1 MWRKIF
7 YIAADTDTVTKQSL
21 DHRNIIEKIGDT
33 IAGWFGNGSKQFGS
47 APQKFFNLQELFSQG
62 EWEHDFG
69 KDITDADSAVRMG
82 QFYEQ
87 WSVYLTPNAQYMVG
101 LAELPVFLMKGLYN
115 LSHVIEEAYMALFK
129 LFGFFDY
136 LNDQGSVIGKLY
148 TGLQIAGVAV
158 FTMLLVLKITAS
170 FLSRPP
176 RYADM
181 LNSLLLATLISAFLP
196 LALNVGGAMTA
207 QVSQSVMQVSENGN
221 TKSNSISIIPVQ
233 NNVVDVLQLIRA
245 DFDVDKLGQDSKGYV
260 SYNSDF
266 AKSNGLNQITDDNLN
281 NTRFAEWYGASDE
294 ETLKWFKEES
304 GYNEGIITLFTHSM
318 VTSADDFV
326 QIGTLKK
333 KAWYESFAEGLTP
346 VYSRYVIN
354 FIPLYLQQAML
365 IFILLFL
372 GIKLVRTI
380 VTLLVGGVVAPFA
393 AFMKVGDPQ
402 GIKDMLNSFFA
413 SYVGIVVDVI
423 LLRVAMIV
431 LRDGSNM
438 VTSNL
443 GFWESMA
450 ATLMIYTG
458 VFMSVL
464 YGNQMVNDMFRG
476 NFASAGGAGMYKE
489 VLGAYAINRG
499 VNDFAKSLGNTVS
512 DIAKAPSKGIEAVSK
527 TAGKAQGISDAVQAN
542 GGGIK
547 GAAQALANNA
557 NAKGAEARRNAY
569 YNGQNKNKSGKD
581 FDQYNPLAHGVS
593 QPNQHNEKNNNLF
606 NDVDKGNSSNS
617 SGGGVAIPTSSSSES
632 SGVENGTS
640 NISNGNGVAGTGI
653 SELNLQSNDTNIPST
668 PSMNQSEATGVE
680 NVSSNNSN
688 WNRNGD
694 VTISEP
700 TTMSINQSDVKGL
713 EEMTKMNQKVDGLR
727 KHEVDGTRDIE
738 DL

>member
-1 MWRKIF
+1 MWRKIL

-21 DHRNIIEKIGDT
+21 DHRNIFEKIGDT
-33 IAGWFGNGSKQFGS
+33 ISGWFGNGPKNFGS
-47 APQKFFNLQELFSQG
+47 APQKFSNLQDLFSQG
-62 EWEHDFG
+62 DWVHDFG

-101 LAELPVFLMKGLYN
+101 LADLPVFLMKGFYN

-158 FTMLLVLKITAS
+158 FTMLLILKITAS

-196 LALNVGGAMTA
+196 LALNIGGAMTA
-207 QVSQSVMQVSENGN
+207 QVSQSVMQVSENEN

-233 NNVVDVLQLIRA
+233 NNIVDVLQLIRA

-304 GYNEGIITLFTHSM
+304 GYNEGIITLFTHSI

-333 KAWYESFAEGLTP
+333 KPWYESFAEGLTP
-346 VYSRYVIN
+346 VYSRYIIN
-354 FIPLYLQQAML
+354 FIPLYLQQLML
-365 IFILLFL
+365 MFILLFL

-380 VTLLVGGVVAPFA
+380 VTILVGGIVAPFA
-393 AFMKVGDPQ
+393 AFIKVGDPQ
-402 GIKDMLNSFFA
+402 GSKDILNSFFA

-443 GFWESMA
+443 DFWKSMA
-450 ATLMIYTG
+450 ATLMIYIG
-458 VFMSVL
+458 VFGSVL
-464 YGNQMVNDMFRG
+464 YGNQIVNDWFRG
-476 NFASAGGAGMYKE
+476 NFASASGAGIGKE
-489 VLGAYAINRG
+489 ALGTYGMVMGTQMATSTAGGMIAG
-499 VNDFAKSLGNTVS
+499 L
-512 DIAKAPSKGIEAVSK
+512 AKAPAKGIEAGSK
-527 TAGKAQGISDAVQAN
+527 VGGFISGLSTAAKEN
-542 GGGIK
+542 GGGVK
-547 GAAQALANNA
+547 GFAGAVAGNMMS
-557 NAKGAEARRNAY
+557 KGLETRRNTAFKGQGFDKKGRSY
-569 YNGQNKNKSGKD
+569 FDTQREHNSSGVALESKENTENGK
-581 FDQYNPLAHGVS
+581 
-593 QPNQHNEKNNNLF
+593 LF
-606 NDVDKGNSSNS
+606 NDLNNGNSSNPT
-617 SGGGVAIPTSSSSES
+617 GGGVTIPTFSSENL
-632 SGVENGTS
+632 GVENGLSTIS
-640 NISNGNGVAGTGI
+640 NYNGNGAGGNRI
-653 SELNLQSNDTNIPST
+653 SEPNIQSKDIGT
-668 PSMNQSEATGVE
+668 PSNPSINQSEAKGVE
-680 NVSSNNSN
+680 ET
-688 WNRNGD
+688 NR
-694 VTISEP
+694 
-700 TTMSINQSDVKGL
+700 
-713 EEMTKMNQKVDGLR
+713 MNDKVAGLR
-727 KHEVDGTRDIE
+727 KHEVGEASAIE